1 MRVFEEMN
9 TTISQAKTM
18 PLLAC
23 KVTWVKQKNLIV
35 SRSEAVALW
44 REMADWEPNG
54 TSLRKL
60 TYRKGDGEAF
70 DGGNEVMDVTEEKFT
85 FRKAGENLVKIS
97 YSKEVVA

>member
-1 MRVFEEMN
+1 MN
-9 TTISQAKTM
+9 TTISQAKM

-35 SRSEAVALW
+35 PRSEAVALW
-44 REMADWEPNG
+44 REMSDWEPNG
-54 TSLRKL
+54 PSLRKL

-70 DGGNEVMDVTEEKFT
+70 DGGDDVMDVTEEKFT
-85 FRKAGENLVKIS
+85 FRRAGENLVKIS